1 MTEEGD
7 TCREVQVSGA
17 PTLYEVRA
25 GPAGRSRMGIYLDE
39 GMSAYAFTF
48 G

>member
-1 MTEEGD
+1 M
-7 TCREVQVSGA
+7 SGA
-17 PTLYEVRA
+17 PTLYELRD
-25 GPAGRSRMGIYLDE
+25 GPAGRSRVGIYLDE